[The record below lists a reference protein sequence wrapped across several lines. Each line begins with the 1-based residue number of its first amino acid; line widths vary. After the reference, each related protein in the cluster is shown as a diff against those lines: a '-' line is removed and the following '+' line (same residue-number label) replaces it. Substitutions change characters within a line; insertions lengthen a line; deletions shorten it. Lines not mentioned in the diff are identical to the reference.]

1 MKKLLLA
8 LLLAVSITP
17 IASVSADTRGGQ
29 ITPEGN
35 GNGGGGITP
44 DPKPE
49 PKPDPNPNPDQGT
62 GGETTPPQKPEK
74 PQPEPPQK
82 PTPVV
87 KYEIAPGY
95 QSAIILKES
104 EVASTDL
111 IQALGV
117 KGQKIVDGGAPV
129 DAPVTASPVDAT
141 KVSLAQE
148 ITLTVGEGDA
158 ITTAKAKVTVVPDTY
173 SVNDKKGLAVYADKA
188 LTLTQT
194 DAKAFNGKVGDL
206 VVKLN
211 AKGISAEG
219 VEVPVYALEDE
230 NLNKVITGTP
240 GTWNVQL
247 STKKSGATTREAQPA
262 DTFAVTAEI
271 TVTDDN
277 QAVLDQPDATGSI
290 KPEEA
295 ATQSDFATTAAGV
308 TGATV
313 PAGVRTGAST
323 NVVALVATLL
333 VATSLIFVVKRTRK

>member
-49 PKPDPNPNPDQGT
+49 PKPDPDQGT

-104 EVASTDL
+104 EVTSTDL
-111 IQALGV
+111 VQALGV
-117 KGQKIVDGGAPV
+117 KGQKIVDGGAPI

-141 KVSLAQE
+141 KVSVAQE

-219 VEVPVYALEDE
+219 AEVPVYALEDE

-247 STKKSGATTREAQPA
+247 STKKSDATTREAQPA
-262 DTFAVTAEI
+262 DTFTVTAAI

-295 ATQSDFATTAAGV
+295 ATQADFATTAAGV

>member
-74 PQPEPPQK
+74 PQP
-82 PTPVV
+82 VV

-141 KVSLAQE
+141 KVLEAQE

-219 VEVPVYALEDE
+219 ADVPVYALDDE

-247 STKKSGATTREAQPA
+247 STKKSDATTREAQPA
-262 DTFAVTAEI
+262 DTFSVTAAI

-295 ATQSDFATTAAGV
+295 ATQADFTTTAAGV

>member
-35 GNGGGGITP
+35 GDGNGGGGITP

-49 PKPDPNPNPDQGT
+49 PKPDPKPNPDQGT
-62 GGETTPPQKPEK
+62 GGETTPPAK
-74 PQPEPPQK
+74 PEPPQK

-87 KYEIAPGY
+87 KYEIASGY

-111 IQALGV
+111 IQALGA

-129 DAPVTASPVDAT
+129 DAPVTSSSVDAT
-141 KVSLAQE
+141 KLLVAQE

-173 SVNDKKGLAVYADKA
+173 SVNDKKGLAVYADKD

-230 NLNKVITGTP
+230 NLNNVITGTP

-262 DTFAVTAEI
+262 DTFAVIAAI

-295 ATQSDFATTAAGV
+295 ATQADFATTAAGV
-308 TGATV
+308 TGAT
-313 PAGVRTGAST
+313 VRTGAST

>member
-29 ITPEGN
+29 ITPEGNGN

-74 PQPEPPQK
+74 P
-82 PTPVV
+82 TPVV

-95 QSAIILKES
+95 QSAIILKQS

-129 DAPVTASPVDAT
+129 DAPVTASTIDAT
-141 KVSLAQE
+141 KVLVAQE
-148 ITLTVGEGDA
+148 ITLTVGEGNA
-158 ITTAKAKVTVVPDTY
+158 STTAKATVTIVPDTY
-173 SVNDKKGLAVYADKA
+173 SVNDKKGVAVYADKT

-219 VEVPVYALEDE
+219 NEVPVYALEDE
-230 NLNKVITGTP
+230 NLNNVITGTP

-247 STKKSGATTREAQPA
+247 STKKPDATTRAAQLA
-262 DTFAVTAEI
+262 DTFAVTAAI

-277 QAVLDQPDATGSI
+277 QAVLAKPDATGSI

-295 ATQSDFATTAAGV
+295 ATQADFATTAAGV

>member
-1 MKKLLLA
+1 MN
-8 LLLAVSITP
+8 
-17 IASVSADTRGGQ
+17 
-29 ITPEGN
+29 E
-35 GNGGGGITP
+35 
-44 DPKPE
+44 
-49 PKPDPNPNPDQGT
+49 
-62 GGETTPPQKPEK
+62 
-74 PQPEPPQK
+74 
-82 PTPVV
+82 
-87 KYEIAPGY
+87 
-95 QSAIILKES
+95 
-104 EVASTDL
+104 
-111 IQALGV
+111 
-117 KGQKIVDGGAPV
+117 
-129 DAPVTASPVDAT
+129 
-141 KVSLAQE
+141 
-148 ITLTVGEGDA
+148 
-158 ITTAKAKVTVVPDTY
+158 
-173 SVNDKKGLAVYADKA
+173 KKGLAVYADKA

-219 VEVPVYALEDE
+219 AEVPVYALEDE

-247 STKKSGATTREAQPA
+247 STKKSGATTREVQPA
-262 DTFAVTAEI
+262 DTFAVTATI

-295 ATQSDFATTAAGV
+295 ATQADFATTAAGV
-308 TGATV
+308 TGAPV

>member
-35 GNGGGGITP
+35 GNGNGGGGITP
-44 DPKPE
+44 DPQPE
-49 PKPDPNPNPDQGT
+49 PKPDPKPNPDQGT

-104 EVASTDL
+104 EATSTDL
-111 IQALGV
+111 VQALGV

-141 KVSLAQE
+141 KVSVAQE

-295 ATQSDFATTAAGV
+295 ATQADFATTAAGV
-308 TGATV
+308 TGAT
-313 PAGVRTGAST
+313 VRTGAST

>member
-17 IASVSADTRGGQ
+17 IASVSADTRGGG
-29 ITPEGN
+29 ITPDGN

-49 PKPDPNPNPDQGT
+49 PKPDPKPNPDQGS
-62 GGETTPPQKPEK
+62 GGETTPPAK
-74 PQPEPPQK
+74 PEPPQK

-129 DAPVTASPVDAT
+129 DAPVTASTVDAT
-141 KVSLAQE
+141 KVLKAQE
-148 ITLTVGEGDA
+148 ITLTVGEGNA
-158 ITTAKAKVTVVPDTY
+158 STMAKATVTIVPDTY
-173 SVNDKKGLAVYADKA
+173 SVNDKKGVAVYADKA

-211 AKGISAEG
+211 AKGINAEG
-219 VEVPVYALEDE
+219 ADVP
-230 NLNKVITGTP
+230 
-240 GTWNVQL
+240 
-247 STKKSGATTREAQPA
+247 
-262 DTFAVTAEI
+262 FMH
-271 TVTDDN
+271 
-277 QAVLDQPDATGSI
+277 
-290 KPEEA
+290 
-295 ATQSDFATTAAGV
+295 
-308 TGATV
+308 
-313 PAGVRTGAST
+313 
-323 NVVALVATLL
+323 
-333 VATSLIFVVKRTRK
+333 

>member
-8 LLLAVSITP
+8 LLLAVSISP
-17 IASVSADTRGGQ
+17 IASVSADTRGGG
-29 ITPEGN
+29 ITPDGN

-49 PKPDPNPNPDQGT
+49 PKPDPDQGT
-62 GGETTPPQKPEK
+62 GGETTPPQKPEQ
-74 PQPEPPQK
+74 PQPQPPQK

-129 DAPVTASPVDAT
+129 DATVTASAVDAT
-141 KVSLAQE
+141 KVLEAQE
-148 ITLTVGEGDA
+148 ITLTVGEGNA
-158 ITTAKAKVTVVPDTY
+158 TTTTKATVTIVPDTY
-173 SVNDKKGLAVYADKA
+173 SVNDKKGVAVYADKT

-211 AKGISAEG
+211 AKGINAEG
-219 VEVPVYALEDE
+219 ADVPVYALEDE
-230 NLNKVITGTP
+230 NLNNVITGTP

-247 STKKSGATTREAQPA
+247 STKKPGATTREVQPA
-262 DTFAVTAEI
+262 DTFAVTATI

-277 QAVLDQPDATGSI
+277 QAVLPQPDATGSI

-295 ATQSDFATTAAGV
+295 ATQADFATTAAGV

-323 NVVALVATLL
+323 NVVVLVATLL

>member
-29 ITPEGN
+29 ITPDGSGN

-49 PKPDPNPNPDQGT
+49 PQPDPKPDPKPNPDQGS
-62 GGETTPPQKPEK
+62 GGETTPPQKPA
-74 PQPEPPQK
+74 
-82 PTPVV
+82 PVV

-129 DAPVTASPVDAT
+129 DAPVTASSVDAT
-141 KVSLAQE
+141 KVLKAQE
-148 ITLTVGEGDA
+148 ISLTVGEGNA
-158 ITTAKAKVTVVPDTY
+158 TTTAKVTVTVVPNTY
-173 SVNDKKGLAVYADKA
+173 SVNDKKGVAVYADKT

-211 AKGISAEG
+211 AKGISADG
-219 VEVPVYALEDE
+219 TDVPVYALEDE

-247 STKKSGATTREAQPA
+247 STKKPGATTREAQPA
-262 DTFAVTAEI
+262 ETFAVTAAI
-271 TVTDDN
+271 TVTNDN
-277 QAVLDQPDATGSI
+277 QAVLPQPDATGSI

-295 ATQSDFATTAAGV
+295 ATQADFATTAAGV

>member
-74 PQPEPPQK
+74 PQPEP
-82 PTPVV
+82 TPVV

-141 KVSLAQE
+141 KVLEAQE
-148 ITLTVGEGDA
+148 ISLTVGEGDA
-158 ITTAKAKVTVVPDTY
+158 IATAKATVTVVPDTY
-173 SVNDKKGLAVYADKA
+173 SVNDKKGLAVYTDKA

-230 NLNKVITGTP
+230 NLNNVITGTP

-262 DTFAVTAEI
+262 DTFAVTAAI

-295 ATQSDFATTAAGV
+295 ATQADFATTAAGV

>member
-8 LLLAVSITP
+8 LLLAISITP
-17 IASVSADTRGGQ
+17 IASVSADARGGQ
-29 ITPEGN
+29 ITPEGSGN

-49 PKPDPNPNPDQGT
+49 PNPDPKPNPDQGT
-62 GGETTPPQKPEK
+62 GGETTPPAK
-74 PQPEPPQK
+74 PEPPQK

-129 DAPVTASPVDAT
+129 DAAVTASTVDAT
-141 KVSLAQE
+141 KVLKAQE
-148 ITLTVGEGDA
+148 ITLTVGEGNA
-158 ITTAKAKVTVVPDTY
+158 ITTAKATVTIVPDTY
-173 SVNDKKGLAVYADKA
+173 SVNDKKGVAVYADKA

-211 AKGISAEG
+211 AKGINAEG
-219 VEVPVYALEDE
+219 ADVPVYALEDE

-247 STKKSGATTREAQPA
+247 STKKPDATTRAAQPA
-262 DTFAVTAEI
+262 DTFAVTAAI

-277 QAVLDQPDATGSI
+277 QAVLAKPDATGSI

-295 ATQSDFATTAAGV
+295 ATQADFATTAAGV

>member
-49 PKPDPNPNPDQGT
+49 PKPDPDQGT

-104 EVASTDL
+104 EVTSTDL
-111 IQALGV
+111 VQALGV
-117 KGQKIVDGGAPV
+117 KGQKIVDGGAPI

-141 KVSLAQE
+141 KVSVAQE

-173 SVNDKKGLAVYADKA
+173 SVNDKKGLAVYADNT

-219 VEVPVYALEDE
+219 AEVPVYALEDE

-247 STKKSGATTREAQPA
+247 STKKSDATTREAQPA
-262 DTFAVTAEI
+262 DTFTVTAAI

-295 ATQSDFATTAAGV
+295 ATQADFATTAAGV

>member
-17 IASVSADTRGGQ
+17 IANVSADTRGGQ

-62 GGETTPPQKPEK
+62 GGETT
-74 PQPEPPQK
+74 PPQK

-129 DAPVTASPVDAT
+129 DAPVTASPIDAT
-141 KVSLAQE
+141 KVSVVQE

-247 STKKSGATTREAQPA
+247 STKKADATTCEAQPA
-262 DTFAVTAEI
+262 DTFAVTAAI

-295 ATQSDFATTAAGV
+295 V
-308 TGATV
+308 
-313 PAGVRTGAST
+313 
-323 NVVALVATLL
+323 TLL
-333 VATSLIFVVKRTRK
+333 VATSLIYVVKRTRK

>member
-1 MKKLLLA
+1 M
-8 LLLAVSITP
+8 
-17 IASVSADTRGGQ
+17 
-29 ITPEGN
+29 
-35 GNGGGGITP
+35 
-44 DPKPE
+44 
-49 PKPDPNPNPDQGT
+49 
-62 GGETTPPQKPEK
+62 
-74 PQPEPPQK
+74 
-82 PTPVV
+82 
-87 KYEIAPGY
+87 
-95 QSAIILKES
+95 
-104 EVASTDL
+104 
-111 IQALGV
+111 
-117 KGQKIVDGGAPV
+117 
-129 DAPVTASPVDAT
+129 
-141 KVSLAQE
+141 
-148 ITLTVGEGDA
+148 
-158 ITTAKAKVTVVPDTY
+158 
-173 SVNDKKGLAVYADKA
+173 NDKKGLAVYADKA

-247 STKKSGATTREAQPA
+247 STKKSNATTREAQPA
-262 DTFAVTAEI
+262 DTFAVTAAI

-295 ATQSDFATTAAGV
+295 ATQADFATTAAGV

>member
-1 MKKLLLA
+1 M
-8 LLLAVSITP
+8 
-17 IASVSADTRGGQ
+17 
-29 ITPEGN
+29 
-35 GNGGGGITP
+35 
-44 DPKPE
+44 
-49 PKPDPNPNPDQGT
+49 
-62 GGETTPPQKPEK
+62 
-74 PQPEPPQK
+74 
-82 PTPVV
+82 
-87 KYEIAPGY
+87 
-95 QSAIILKES
+95 
-104 EVASTDL
+104 
-111 IQALGV
+111 
-117 KGQKIVDGGAPV
+117 
-129 DAPVTASPVDAT
+129 
-141 KVSLAQE
+141 
-148 ITLTVGEGDA
+148 
-158 ITTAKAKVTVVPDTY
+158 
-173 SVNDKKGLAVYADKA
+173 
-188 LTLTQT
+188 TLTQT

-219 VEVPVYALEDE
+219 ADVPVYALEDE

-247 STKKSGATTREAQPA
+247 STKKSGATTRAAQPA
-262 DTFAVTAEI
+262 DTFAVIAAI

-295 ATQSDFATTAAGV
+295 ATQADFATTAAGV

>member
-49 PKPDPNPNPDQGT
+49 PKPEPNPDPKPNPDQGT
-62 GGETTPPQKPEK
+62 GGETTPPQKP
-74 PQPEPPQK
+74 
-82 PTPVV
+82 TPIV

-95 QSAIILKES
+95 QSAIILKQS

-129 DAPVTASPVDAT
+129 DAPVTASTVDAT
-141 KVSLAQE
+141 KVLEAQE
-148 ITLTVGEGDA
+148 ITLTVGEGNA
-158 ITTAKAKVTVVPDTY
+158 TTTAKATATVVPDTY
-173 SVNDKKGLAVYADKA
+173 SVNEKKGLAVYADKA

-219 VEVPVYALEDE
+219 AEVPVYALEDE

-247 STKKSGATTREAQPA
+247 STKKSGATTREVQPA
-262 DTFAVTAEI
+262 DTFAVTATI

-295 ATQSDFATTAAGV
+295 ATQADFATTAAGV
-308 TGATV
+308 TGAPV

>member
-29 ITPEGN
+29 ITPDGN

-49 PKPDPNPNPDQGT
+49 PQPDPKPEPDPKPNPDQGS
-62 GGETTPPQKPEK
+62 GGETTPPQKPA
-74 PQPEPPQK
+74 
-82 PTPVV
+82 PVV

-117 KGQKIVDGGAPV
+117 KGQKIVDGAAPV
-129 DAPVTASPVDAT
+129 DAPVTASSVDAT
-141 KVSLAQE
+141 KVLKAQE
-148 ITLTVGEGDA
+148 ITLTVGEGNA
-158 ITTAKAKVTVVPDTY
+158 TTTAKATVTIVPDTY
-173 SVNDKKGLAVYADKA
+173 SVNDKKGVAVYADKT

-211 AKGISAEG
+211 AKGISADG
-219 VEVPVYALEDE
+219 TDVPVYALEDE

-247 STKKSGATTREAQPA
+247 STKKPGATTREAQPA
-262 DTFAVTAEI
+262 DTFAVTAAI

-277 QAVLDQPDATGSI
+277 QAVLAKPDTTGAI

-295 ATQSDFATTAAGV
+295 ATQADFATTAAGV

-323 NVVALVATLL
+323 NVVVLVSTLL

>member
-49 PKPDPNPNPDQGT
+49 PKPDPKPNPDQGS

-74 PQPEPPQK
+74 PQPDSK

-111 IQALGV
+111 IKALGV

-129 DAPVTASPVDAT
+129 DAPVTASSVDAT
-141 KVSLAQE
+141 KVLKAQE
-148 ITLTVGEGDA
+148 VTLTVGEGNA
-158 ITTAKAKVTVVPDTY
+158 ITTAKATVTVVPDTY

-206 VVKLN
+206 VTKLN
-211 AKGISAEG
+211 AKGISADG
-219 VEVPVYALEDE
+219 ADVPVYALEDE

-262 DTFAVTAEI
+262 DTFAVTAAI

-277 QAVLDQPDATGSI
+277 QAVLPEANATGSI

-295 ATQSDFATTAAGV
+295 ATQADFATTAAGA

>member
-17 IASVSADTRGGQ
+17 IASVSADTRGGG
-29 ITPEGN
+29 ITPDGN

-49 PKPDPNPNPDQGT
+49 PQPDLKPEPKPDPKPNPDQGS
-62 GGETTPPQKPEK
+62 GGETTPPQKPA
-74 PQPEPPQK
+74 
-82 PTPVV
+82 PVV

-95 QSAIILKES
+95 QSTIILKES

-117 KGQKIVDGGAPV
+117 KGQKIVDGGTPV
-129 DAPVTASPVDAT
+129 DAPVTASSVDAT
-141 KVSLAQE
+141 KVLKAQE
-148 ITLTVGEGDA
+148 ITLTVGEGNA
-158 ITTAKAKVTVVPDTY
+158 TTTAKATVTIVPDTY
-173 SVNDKKGLAVYADKA
+173 SVNDKKGVAVYADKT

-211 AKGISAEG
+211 AKGISADG
-219 VEVPVYALEDE
+219 TDVPVYALEDE

-247 STKKSGATTREAQPA
+247 STKKPGATTRAAQPA
-262 DTFAVTAEI
+262 ETFAVTAAI
-271 TVTDDN
+271 TVTNDN
-277 QAVLDQPDATGSI
+277 QAVLPQPDATGSI

-295 ATQSDFATTAAGV
+295 ATQADFATTAAGV